1 MTAIMHPNLSMTK
14 RLEVERMGFLLERLA
29 ADTPPDQQLRELN
42 QNSIEAILRRQRGGD
57 TSAGKIVW
65 DIDWPFYTS
74 NGSYKLSITD
84 NGDGMSAEDMVR
96 YLNNLSVQGA
106 GGSQG
111 LTANFG
117 VGAKITALA
126 RNPHGLVYRSWRN
139 SHGAMVQL
147 HRDDEQ
153 GEYGLRAH
161 KLLDG
166 TVTYH
171 PPLTTIGKPPLIKD
185 SGTKVTLLGDSLE
198 ANTALPVGRNANW
211 VLAFLHSRY
220 FELPPNIEI
229 AVRVLTRDTS
239 KWPKSEPVPSEKTYN
254 LQTVS
259 PLRQLFDSYSNIE
272 TRGVERLSNADV
284 YWWVFENAEDV
295 TKKLSTRSA
304 STGRLG
310 VVFQNEVYLEKRSDA
325 SRRAMVHFGIVYGV
339 DHVCLY
345 IVPRPDSGLSIR
357 ADTGRSRVLLN
368 DEDVD
373 SGDWLQR
380 WGGEFKQKLPKPIV
394 DLQASY
400 LSKLG
405 ADNSEDARR
414 RVLERIN
421 SLGQLLNPTRY
432 RADPEGVVFGDGLTE
447 AEIKIQRP
455 QPKASEDEES
465 SVEDEEIIQTT
476 LTEDGEARITRER
489 RPRKKTPVFSD
500 IAEHGDDTTLV
511 IPVKE
516 RLPDFDFDWVSRAT
530 GTRGE
535 TEMVDKA
542 AELVGDLIT
551 GRKLKINAD
560 FRGFRDMLDQV
571 QKEFNPANDQKLQS
585 KILENVKD
593 WYATQLVEAILAVR
607 GLRNQGTWLRDDVE
621 VALSS
626 KALTAVAMCRLLVRE
641 KIRSSL
647 LREIGKTKAA

>member
-1 MTAIMHPNLSMTK
+1 MTK

-29 ADTPPDQQLRELN
+29 ADTPLDQQLRELN
-42 QNSIEAILRRQRGGD
+42 QNSIEAILRRQRSGEV
-57 TSAGKIVW
+57 SPGKIVW
-65 DIDWPFYTS
+65 DIDWPFYIS
-74 NGSYKLSITD
+74 NQSYKISVTD
-84 NGDGMSAEDMVR
+84 NGDGMSGEDMVR
-96 YLNNLSVQGA
+96 YLNSLSVQGA
-106 GGSQG
+106 SGSQG

-126 RNPHGLVYRSWRN
+126 RNPYGLVYRSWRN
-139 SHGAMVQL
+139 GHGAMVQL

-153 GEYGLRAH
+153 GEYGLCPFR
-161 KLLDG
+161 LPDG
-166 TVTYH
+166 TLTYH
-171 PPLTTIGKPPLIKD
+171 PPLTSVGKPFLIKD
-185 SGTKVTLLGDSLE
+185 SGTKVTLLGDNLD
-198 ANTALPVGRNANW
+198 ANTALPTGRNANW
-211 VLAFLHSRY
+211 VLAFLNSRY

-229 AVRVLTRDTS
+229 AVRVLTRDVS
-239 KWPKSEPVPSEKTYN
+239 KWPKTEPAPSEKTFN
-254 LQTVS
+254 LQAVS
-259 PLRQLFDSYSNIE
+259 PLRQLFDSYANPG
-272 TRGVERLSNADV
+272 TRGVERLSSADV

-310 VVFQNEVYLEKRSDA
+310 VVFQNEVYMEKRSDA
-325 SRRAMVHFGIVYGV
+325 SRRAMVYFGIVYGV
-339 DHVCLY
+339 EQVCLY
-345 IVPRPDSGLSIR
+345 IVPRPDSGLAIR

-368 DEDVD
+368 DEDID
-373 SGDWLQR
+373 AGDWLQR
-380 WGGEFKQKLPKPIV
+380 WGAEFKLKLPKPIA
-394 DLQASY
+394 DLQAAY
-400 LSKLG
+400 ISKLG

-432 RADPEGVVFGDGLTE
+432 RPDPEGVSFGDGEVE
-447 AEIKIQRP
+447 ADIKKQRP
-455 QPKASEDEES
+455 PHVAPENEDDDSEIDTTFTQGDETH
-465 SVEDEEIIQTT
+465 I
-476 LTEDGEARITRER
+476 AREH

-500 IAEHGDDTTLV
+500 IAEHGDDATLV

-516 RLPDFDFDWVSRAT
+516 RLPDFEFDWVSRAA

-560 FRGFRDMLDQV
+560 FRGFQDLFDQV
-571 QKEFNPANDQKLQS
+571 QKEFNPTNDPKIQS
-585 KILENVKD
+585 KILDNVKD
-593 WYATQLVEAILAVR
+593 WYATQLVESILAVR

-621 VALSS
+621 NALSS